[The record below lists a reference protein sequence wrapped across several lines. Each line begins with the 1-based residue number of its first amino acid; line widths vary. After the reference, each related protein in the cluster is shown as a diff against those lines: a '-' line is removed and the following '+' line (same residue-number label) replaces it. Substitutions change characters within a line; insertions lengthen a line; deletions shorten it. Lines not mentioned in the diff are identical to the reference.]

1 MESRSINNVI
11 NAIKEV
17 RELFNEIRNNLSR
30 KKANKIGNE
39 LYKKEAVYNFL
50 KEKDGLTDKEKIVLK
65 NIGKYLK
72 KLNNDLKKL
81 QKYQDNITYGLDDLF
96 NELNDEDYNEPKE
109 IKSAFNGN

>member
-1 MESRSINNVI
+1 MEPTRQNNNI
-11 NAIKEV
+11 NAINNA
-17 RELFNEIRNNLSR
+17 RTLLNGLRSNLSR
-30 KKANKIGNE
+30 EETKRIREK

-81 QKYQDNITYGLDDLF
+81 QKYQDNITYGLDNKNNLYF
-96 NELNDEDYNEPKE
+96 FYR
-109 IKSAFNGN
+109 